1 MTTEMVANVFFLLK
15 RLFWRQ
21 IGRETAFFE
30 HDLFIFLNTNQ
41 PRSGIFFEHG
51 LIFFWTQI
59 GREAAFF
66 FERGLIFFWTNLAA
80 KRPEFF
86 FEFFLNVFFRR
97 EATSFFW
104 TWTKSFK
111 KTLTNTLEKT
121 KSSQTKRCVWW
132 RGCIHENYRHS
143 KPICNYLNRGGIWE
157 LD

>member
-1 MTTEMVANVFFLLK
+1 MTTEMVANVFFLPK

-86 FEFFLNVFFRR
+86 FEFFFERFFRR
-97 EATSFFW
+97 EAASFFLNMDQIL
-104 TWTKSFK
+104 K
-111 KTLTNTLEKT
+111 KNTAPL
-121 KSSQTKRCVWW
+121 
-132 RGCIHENYRHS
+132 
-143 KPICNYLNRGGIWE
+143 PP
-157 LD
+157 